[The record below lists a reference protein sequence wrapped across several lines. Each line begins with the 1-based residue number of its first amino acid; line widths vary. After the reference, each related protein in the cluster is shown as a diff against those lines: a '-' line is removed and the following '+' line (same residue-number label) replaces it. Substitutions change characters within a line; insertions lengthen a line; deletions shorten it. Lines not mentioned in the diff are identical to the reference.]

1 MYYTGIDYHKRYSVA
16 CTLDAQG
23 RKIRE
28 ARIDANAPEAFA
40 AFFKALGEPSKVTME
55 ACWNWGVLHDLLE
68 ETPGVSEVILSH
80 PAKNRIIAES
90 MHKNDRFDAHA
101 LATLLRGDFICRVH
115 VPAREVR
122 AQKNI
127 LRQRLWLVRM
137 RTRVRNRIHNII
149 DRHPRLPRPAFK
161 DIFCNQG
168 IAWMRR
174 VELPAGERAL
184 LDQNLET
191 HSLLNTQIKAMEER
205 IKTINQG
212 SAVVR
217 RLQTMPGLGQT
228 LGLLIALE
236 IDDNTRFP
244 DADKFCAYAGL
255 VPTTHASGGKISHGA
270 ILPFCNTWLRW
281 AFIEGAWV
289 AIGCSD
295 YFGAFYKRHRARG
308 KGANNAITITA
319 RRMAQIAWKM
329 LNEGRDYSETAPCE
343 RAQKRTRKR
352 NTFPGRSE
360 HGLMV

>member
-16 CTLDAQG
+16 CALDAQG

-28 ARIDANAPEAFA
+28 ARIEANAPEGFA
-40 AFFKALGEPSKVTME
+40 AFFKALDQPSQVTME
-55 ACWNWGVLHDLLE
+55 ACWNWGVLYDLLE
-68 ETPGVSEVILSH
+68 TTPGVSEVILSH

-101 LATLLRGDFICRVH
+101 LATLLRGEFICRVH
-115 VPAREVR
+115 VPPREVR

-137 RTRVRNRIHNII
+137 RTAVRNRIHNVI

-168 IAWMRR
+168 IAWLRR
-174 VELPAGERAL
+174 VALPAAERAL
-184 LDQNLET
+184 LDQDLET
-191 HSLLNTQIKAMEER
+191 HSLLHAQIKAMEER
-205 IKTINQG
+205 IKHINKQ
-212 SAVVR
+212 STAVR

-228 LGLLIALE
+228 LALLIALE
-236 IDDNTRFP
+236 IDDVTRFP

-255 VPTTHASGGKISHGA
+255 VPTTHASGGKISHGP
-270 ILPFCNTWLRW
+270 ILPFCNSWLRW

-295 YFGAFYKRHRARG
+295 YFGDIYKRHRLRG
-308 KGANNAITITA
+308 KGPNNAIAITA
-319 RRMAQIAWKM
+319 RRMAQIAWK
-329 LNEGRDYSETAPCE
+329 LLSEGRDYSEMPPRE
-343 RAQKRTRKR
+343 PAQQSARQPNLSPVALKS
-352 NTFPGRSE
+352 N
-360 HGLMV
+360 